1 MSPMTRRTQLIVV
14 RGIALT
20 TVVVCLAI
28 IVGHTRNGW
37 PFWPTDAVAVSV
49 NTWVALSYTAVAWVL
64 IERRL
69 GGAIGPVLLVIGALY
84 AWAGTADLYLVPLFL
99 DGHVAPPLADYAA
112 LVMTAIGYPI
122 AFGFAA
128 VMIMFP
134 RGRPRSW
141 VWMLILIAGGI
152 AAALG
157 VAGYAFGSSTFAPV
171 YPSIDSPFA
180 IPAFPKRRLV
190 EIADA
195 GANVMMVAAVIAVL
209 LLWGRGDRAVRA
221 QTTWVLAATFVMAVT
236 SVSDRIDTRTWD
248 WLNWWI
254 GIAANVGVG
263 LVPIAMAI
271 AITRYHLYDID
282 RIVSRTIG
290 YGVVTAILF
299 AVFGMVSL
307 SVQRLINGTTGTPPV
322 VVATST
328 LAVALAFNPVRR
340 RVQGVVDRRFNR
352 SRYDAERTVTGFA
365 DRLRDQVD
373 LPTLT
378 QELQRATADAVEPSR
393 ATVWLRAQV
402 DR

>member
-1 MSPMTRRTQLIVV
+1 
-14 RGIALT
+14 
-20 TVVVCLAI
+20 
-28 IVGHTRNGW
+28 
-37 PFWPTDAVAVSV
+37 V
-49 NTWVALSYTAVAWVL
+49 NTWVALSYTAVAWLL
-64 IERRL
+64 IQRRL
-69 GGAIGPVLLVIGALY
+69 GGAIGPVLLILGALY

-99 DGHVAPPLADYAA
+99 DGQVAPPLADYAA

-134 RGRPRSW
+134 EGRPRSRVW
-141 VWMLILIAGGI
+141 VLTLIAGGV

-157 VAGYAFGSSTFAPV
+157 VAGNAFGSSTFAPV
-171 YPSIDSPFA
+171 YPSLDSPFA
-180 IPAFPKRRLV
+180 IPAFPKQRSV

-195 GANVMMVAAVIAVL
+195 GANLMMVAAVIAVL
-209 LLWGRGDRAVRA
+209 LLWRRGDRAVRA

-254 GIAANVGVG
+254 GVAANVGVG

-271 AITRYHLYDID
+271 AITRYRLYDID

-299 AVFGMVSL
+299 AVFAVVSL
-307 SVQRLINGTTGTPPV
+307 SVQRLISGTTGTPSV

-340 RVQGVVDRRFNR
+340 RVQRLVDRRFNR

-373 LPTLT
+373 LATLT
-378 QELQRATADAVEPSR
+378 EELQRATAAAVEPSR
-393 ATVWLRAQV
+393 ATVWLREQG